1 MKYVCLVHI
10 DGSAMSSLT
19 PGEDRRLT
27 DATIEE
33 DWKLRESGRLI
44 FATPLQSPETATVLR
59 LENGKLTRT
68 DGPYM
73 ETKEFLGGFL
83 IVEAQNIDEAI
94 ALVGESAIAPY
105 CSVEIRPILEQFHS
119 VTGKGRPPAAEV
131 YETTN
136 RTDRY

>member
-10 DGSAMSSLT
+10 DGNAMSVLT
-19 PGEDRRLT
+19 PDEGRRLT

-33 DWKLRESGRLI
+33 DWRLRERGHLVL
-44 FATPLQSPETATVLR
+44 AQPLQPPETATVLR

-83 IVEAQNIDEAI
+83 VIEAQNMDEAVAI
-94 ALVGESAIAPY
+94 VGDSAIAPY
-105 CSVEIRPILEQFHS
+105 CSVEIRPVLEQFHS
-119 VTGKGRPPAAEV
+119 ATGKGRPPAV
-131 YETTN
+131 ET
-136 RTDRY
+136 